1 MSLSTKISKL
11 ENHATKLK
19 LELGFFSKVQ
29 ISRNLFYKLNQPIP
43 EVIYPKIHLKLI
55 FHKLTS
61 KVQTKVFEKRRQIKI
76 SKENIIWI
84 EIK

>member
-1 MSLSTKISKL
+1 
-11 ENHATKLK
+11 
-19 LELGFFSKVQ
+19 
-29 ISRNLFYKLNQPIP
+29 LNQPIP